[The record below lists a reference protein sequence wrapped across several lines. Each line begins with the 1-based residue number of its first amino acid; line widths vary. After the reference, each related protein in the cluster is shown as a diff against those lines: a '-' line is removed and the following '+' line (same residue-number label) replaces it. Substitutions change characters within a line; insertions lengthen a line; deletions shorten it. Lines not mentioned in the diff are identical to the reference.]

1 MARAMGSAGGRASAA
16 RPRAVLR
23 LWGMGDVPASALLEA
38 AEEVRRALGTLGVA
52 EVSIEVV
59 PEDDEAPQPAAV
71 LVS

>member
-1 MARAMGSAGGRASAA
+1 MAKLISTAGNRAREV

-23 LWGMGDVPASALLEA
+23 LRGLGDVPASALLEA
-38 AEEVRRALGTLGVA
+38 VEQVRRALGTLGIS

-59 PEDDEAPQPAAV
+59 PEEPQATPPDAI